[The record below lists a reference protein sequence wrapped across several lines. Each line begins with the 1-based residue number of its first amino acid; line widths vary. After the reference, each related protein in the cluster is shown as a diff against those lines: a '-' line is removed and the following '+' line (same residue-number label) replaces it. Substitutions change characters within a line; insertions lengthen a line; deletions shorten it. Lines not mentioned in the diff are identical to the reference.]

1 MTTDQ
6 LVIGG
11 NVNDSRDSTVHL
23 SGLLDVNSAVLL
35 RERDDSGALVT
46 KGGIDTAK
54 VFAYGTDT
62 RVMGALMTGPG
73 RRRVVKA
80 AVIHQSSRRAELVA
94 EPGVF
99 RPSGPGPDLR
109 GLPPDLAVWNAP
121 NVVDGAIAPTRRG
134 PRRPRKHPS
143 VNRTEESMRLANG
156 RTR

>member
-35 RERDDSGALVT
+35 REHDDSVALVT
-46 KGGIDTAK
+46 KGGIDTAR
-54 VFAYGTDT
+54 VFVYGTDT

-99 RPSGPGPDLR
+99 RPSGPGPDLLACRPTWRFGTRQTSWTGRSLPRAAAR
-109 GLPPDLAVWNAP
+109 GDHGNIPL
-121 NVVDGAIAPTRRG
+121 
-134 PRRPRKHPS
+134 
-143 VNRTEESMRLANG
+143 
-156 RTR
+156 